1 MTANKKYELT
11 NIKKLNN
18 YIKDLKKYSREEREI
33 IAKFLETEVLKF
45 ASKTNP
51 CTPFSQGT
59 WWVNIK
65 NIKNVINELR
75 IPIFKD
81 IKNKIGVRFRAP
93 ELFGHYDEYIICGKD
108 IDTEDSIVDFVV
120 SKKGVIISLDKIP
133 DDTLVEIV
141 RVI

>member
-33 IAKFLETEVLKF
+33 IAKFLETEIFKF
-45 ASKTNP
+45 ASRTNP
-51 CTPFSQGT
+51 CTPFSQET
-59 WWVNIK
+59 WWVNIED
-65 NIKNVINELR
+65 IKNVINELR

-81 IKNKIGVRFRAP
+81 IKNRIGVRFRAP
-93 ELFGHYDEYIICGKD
+93 ELFGYYDEYIICGKD

>member
-18 YIKDLKKYSREEREI
+18 FIKELNKYNREEREI

-51 CTPFSQGT
+51 CTPFSQET
-59 WWVNIK
+59 WWVNIED
-65 NIKNVINELR
+65 IKNVIDELR
-75 IPIFKD
+75 IPTFKD
-81 IKNKIGVRFRAP
+81 IKNRIGVRFRAP
-93 ELFGHYDEYIICGKD
+93 ELFGHYDEYIICSEDKD
-108 IDTEDSIVDFVV
+108 DSIVDFVV
-120 SKKGVIISLDKIP
+120 SKKGIIISLDKIP

>member
-1 MTANKKYELT
+1 MSNQ
-11 NIKKLNN
+11 KLNN
-18 YIKDLKKYSREEREI
+18 YIKELNKYNREEREI

-51 CTPFSQGT
+51 YTPFSQET
-59 WWVNIK
+59 WWVNIED
-65 NIKNVINELR
+65 IKNVIDELR

-81 IKNKIGVRFRAP
+81 IKNRIGVRFRAP

>member
-1 MTANKKYELT
+1 MSNKKYELT

-59 WWVNIK
+59 WWVNIED
-65 NIKNVINELR
+65 IKNVINELR

-81 IKNKIGVRFRAP
+81 IKNRIGVRFRAP
-93 ELFGHYDEYIICGKD
+93 ELFGHYDEYIICGKN

-120 SKKGVIISLDKIP
+120 SKKGIIISLDKIP

>member
-59 WWVNIK
+59 WWVNIED
-65 NIKNVINELR
+65 IKNVINELR

>member
-1 MTANKKYELT
+1 MTNKKYELN

-51 CTPFSQGT
+51 CTPFSQET
-59 WWVNIK
+59 WWVNIED
-65 NIKNVINELR
+65 IKNVINELR

-81 IKNKIGVRFRAP
+81 IKNRIGVRFRAP
-93 ELFGHYDEYIICGKD
+93 ELLGHYDEYIICGKD

-120 SKKGVIISLDKIP
+120 SKKGIIISLDKIS

-141 RVI
+141 SVK

>member
-1 MTANKKYELT
+1 MSNQ
-11 NIKKLNN
+11 KLNN
-18 YIKDLKKYSREEREI
+18 YIKELNKYNREEREI

-51 CTPFSQGT
+51 YTPFSQET
-59 WWVNIK
+59 WWVNIED
-65 NIKNVINELR
+65 IKNVINELR

-81 IKNKIGVRFRAP
+81 IKNRIGVRFRAP

>member
-1 MTANKKYELT
+1 MTNKKYELT

-51 CTPFSQGT
+51 CTPFSQET
-59 WWVNIK
+59 WWVNIED
-65 NIKNVINELR
+65 IKNVINELR

-81 IKNKIGVRFRAP
+81 IKNRIVVRFRAP
-93 ELFGHYDEYIICGKD
+93 ELFGHYEEFMISGED
-108 IDTEDSIVDFVV
+108 IEDSIIDFVV
-120 SKKGVIISLDKIP
+120 SKKGIIISLDKIP

>member
-1 MTANKKYELT
+1 MSNQ
-11 NIKKLNN
+11 KLNN
-18 YIKDLKKYSREEREI
+18 YIQELNQDNREERDI
-33 IAKFLETEVLKF
+33 IAKFLETEVLKL
-45 ASKTNP
+45 ASKTHP
-51 CTPFSQGT
+51 CTPFSKET
-59 WWVNIK
+59 WWVNIED
-65 NIKNVINELR
+65 IKNVINELR

-81 IKNKIGVRFRAP
+81 IKNRIVVRFRAP
-93 ELFGHYDEYIICGKD
+93 ELFGYYDEYIICGKD

>member
-1 MTANKKYELT
+1 MSNQ
-11 NIKKLNN
+11 KLNN
-18 YIKDLKKYSREEREI
+18 YIKELNKYNREEREI

-51 CTPFSQGT
+51 CTPFSQET
-59 WWVNIK
+59 WWVNIED
-65 NIKNVINELR
+65 IKNVINELR

-81 IKNKIGVRFRAP
+81 IKNRIGVRFRAP
-93 ELFGHYDEYIICGKD
+93 ELFGYYDEYIICGKD

>member
-1 MTANKKYELT
+1 MSNQ
-11 NIKKLNN
+11 KLNN
-18 YIKDLKKYSREEREI
+18 YIKELNKYNREEREI

-45 ASKTNP
+45 ASRTNP
-51 CTPFSQGT
+51 CTPFSQET
-59 WWVNIK
+59 WWVNIED
-65 NIKNVINELR
+65 IKNVINELR

-81 IKNKIGVRFRAP
+81 IKNRIGVRFRAP

-108 IDTEDSIVDFVV
+108 INTENSIVDFVV
-120 SKKGVIISLDKIP
+120 SKKGIIISLDKIP